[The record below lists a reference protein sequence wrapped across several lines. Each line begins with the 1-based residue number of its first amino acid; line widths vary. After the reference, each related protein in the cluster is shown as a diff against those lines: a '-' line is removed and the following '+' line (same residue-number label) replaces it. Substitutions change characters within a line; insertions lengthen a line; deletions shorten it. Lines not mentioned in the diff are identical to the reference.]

1 MSKKKYH
8 TADEIVKEI
17 CLLEQLFR
25 ETRSNYPYID
35 EQYIGK
41 TPILRFNV
49 GNNIAY
55 INYEKPITREFR
67 DLNNKIAHFH
77 NQNFIVRLF
86 STLNNYQIFQKLKI
100 SDSPELYTLKL
111 LRNIFGHSSGNYDKT
126 NIDHR
131 NLMRRM
137 IKTFNL
143 EDKLYDDFPISIDT
157 VINQIIKASINYV
170 NKQHP

>member
-8 TADEIVKEI
+8 SADVIVKEI
-17 CLLEQLFR
+17 CQLEQLFQ
-25 ETRSNYPYID
+25 ETRSNYPHID

-41 TPILRFNV
+41 TPILRFTV
-49 GNNIAY
+49 GNNVVY
-55 INYEKPITREFR
+55 INYEKPITKEFR

-86 STLNNYQIFQKLKI
+86 SVLNHYQIFKNLKI
-100 SDSPELYTLKL
+100 SDSPELYVLKRL
-111 LRNIFGHSSGNYDKT
+111 GKIYCNSSGNYDKD

-143 EDKLYDDFPISIDT
+143 EDKIYDYFPISIDT
-157 VINQIIKASINYV
+157 VINQIIKASINYA
-170 NKQHP
+170 KEHYL